1 MEGAAYGSPFV
12 VRHIH
17 RKSTRLR
24 LPSVLGS
31 FVAVYGTIGPKTI
44 APPIST
50 YTLDDNLPIN
60 YTSPAAANWTST
72 QELYKSATLPPGQH
86 TLNVNL
92 ISNNTWFSIDFF
104 TYIPTP
110 CAQSSTSSDMS
121 EIHHPTHLAPGV
133 VAAVVVT
140 CIAFFSALFSWVVW
154 KRRKPRV
161 DLRPQAYLVGRP
173 QADSATSRQVRTF
186 VAIGLS
192 C

>member
-1 MEGAAYGSPFV
+1 MQGAAYGSPFV

-44 APPIST
+44 APPISK
-50 YTLDDNLPIN
+50 YTLDDHLPVN

-72 QELYKSATLPPGQH
+72 QELYKLASLRHGQH

-104 TYIPTP
+104 AYIPTS
-110 CAQSSTSSDMS
+110 CAPDSASSDMS
-121 EIHHPTHLAPGV
+121 AIHHPTRLAPGV
-133 VAAVVVT
+133 VVAVVVT
-140 CIAFFSALFSWVVW
+140 CIAFFSTLFVSWVVW
-154 KRRKPRV
+154 NRRKPRV
-161 DLRPQAYLVGRP
+161 DLRPQAYFVGCP
-173 QADSATSRQVRTF
+173 QADSASSRQVRTF
-186 VAIGLS
+186 VIGVS